1 MGQYRLFFVLFT
13 LSEIVFSLV
22 YYFIKHKLDSVL
34 MLGALIYLGGIIVGY
49 IAYRVSKYNQK
60 RKKLLDNLPG

>member
-1 MGQYRLFFVLFT
+1 
-13 LSEIVFSLV
+13 
-22 YYFIKHKLDSVL
+22 